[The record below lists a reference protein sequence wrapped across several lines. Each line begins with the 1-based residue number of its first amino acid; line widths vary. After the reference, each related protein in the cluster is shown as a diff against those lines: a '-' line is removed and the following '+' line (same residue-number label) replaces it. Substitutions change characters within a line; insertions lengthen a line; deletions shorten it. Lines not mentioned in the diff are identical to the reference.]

1 MLISPRPQR
10 TSLTRV
16 HSNLALAAAGTL
28 IFLTLFLTSGR
39 IVAGDGLGWDGRGY
53 ASLMTDGLD
62 QGSVAT
68 RSRPLLPL
76 LTRIP
81 YSLGLDVIQSFQ
93 AMNAV
98 YAFVLYLFVAL
109 ILDHYGV
116 DTRFKVVVIASLALC
131 IATSKMF
138 AYYPV
143 LIDLG
148 ALALLTAAFYF
159 TITDRH
165 GFAGLACVLAIAT
178 REFAA
183 AAVLCGLHRT
193 FRQRR
198 WAAALS
204 NVPALA
210 IALVVRMTTSSE
222 ASGEI
227 ATRVV
232 EATLRYSF
240 LVVFWQS
247 PLFYGA
253 VFAYFVLT
261 VFGGISVLLLIHP
274 RWCGRRLREQPEQA
288 TFLVVIV
295 GLSLTGLDMWRY
307 LVFALPVAVA
317 LVGQYSHDVLASTR
331 LARPVAAAILF
342 ATVITQR
349 PFERMDAAIYF
360 REWFPQYDV
369 LNNVATPELITLWG
383 MRLTALLLL
392 IVLFASISRSSRL
405 QPSKS

>member
-1 MLISPRPQR
+1 MRF
-10 TSLTRV
+10 RV
-16 HSNLALAAAGTL
+16 NLALAAAGAL
-28 IFLTLFLTSGR
+28 IFLTLFITSGR

-68 RSRPLLPL
+68 RSRPLLPF

-81 YSLGLDVIQSFQ
+81 YALGLDVIQSFQ
-93 AMNAV
+93 AMNAI
-98 YAFVLYLFVAL
+98 YAFILYLFVAL

-116 DTRFKVVVIASLALC
+116 QTRFKVVVIANLALC

-148 ALALLTAAFYF
+148 ALALVTAAFYF

-165 GFAGLACVLAIAT
+165 GSAGVVCLLAVAS

-193 FRQRR
+193 LRQRR
-198 WAAALS
+198 WPAALWY
-204 NVPALA
+204 VPAVV
-210 IALVVRMTTSSE
+210 IALIMRATTT
-222 ASGEI
+222 GEGALQVARVAD
-227 ATRVV
+227 ATMQ
-232 EATLRYSF
+232 YSL
-240 LVVFWQS
+240 LVVFWRS
-247 PLFYGA
+247 PMLYGP

-261 VFGGISVLLLIHP
+261 VFGGMSVLLLLHP

-288 TFLVVIV
+288 TFLVAIV
-295 GLSLTGLDMWRY
+295 GLTVIGLDMWRY
-307 LVFALPVAVA
+307 LMFALPVAVA
-317 LVGQYSHDVLASTR
+317 LIAQFYRDR
-331 LARPVAAAILF
+331 LSDARLERPIAAAMLF

-349 PFERMDAAIYF
+349 PFERMDPAIYF

-369 LNNVATPELITLWG
+369 LNGVASPDLLVLWG
-383 MRLTALLLL
+383 MRLTALIL
-392 IVLFASISRSSRL
+392 IMVVFASIARSRRVQESAS
-405 QPSKS
+405 

>member
-1 MLISPRPQR
+1 
-10 TSLTRV
+10 LTRF

-93 AMNAV
+93 AMNVV

-109 ILDHYGV
+109 ILEHYGV
-116 DTRFKVVVIASLALC
+116 DTRFKIVVVASLALC

-159 TITDRH
+159 TITDRD
-165 GFAGLACVLAIAT
+165 GLAGLACLLAMAT

-193 FRQRR
+193 LRQRR
-198 WAAALS
+198 WPAALWY
-204 NVPALA
+204 VPALA
-210 IALVVRMTTSSE
+210 VALAVRMTTSAE
-222 ASGEI
+222 GSGEI
-227 ATRVV
+227 AARVV
-232 EATLRYSF
+232 EATMRYSM

-247 PLFYGA
+247 PMVYGA
-253 VFAYFVLT
+253 VFTYFALT
-261 VFGGISVLLLIHP
+261 VFGGISVLLILHP
-274 RWCGRRLREQPEQA
+274 RWCGGRLREQPEQA
-288 TFLVVIV
+288 TFLVVII
-295 GLSLTGLDMWRY
+295 GLTMTGLDLWRY
-307 LVFALPVAVA
+307 LVFTLPVAVA
-317 LVGQYSHDVLASTR
+317 LVGQYSRDLLASKR
-331 LARPVAAAILF
+331 LERPLAAAILF
-342 ATVITQR
+342 TTVITQR

-369 LNNVATPELITLWG
+369 LNEMASPALLMLWG
-383 MRLTALLLL
+383 MRLTALMLL
-392 IVLFASISRSSRL
+392 IVLFLSLSRSSGLR
-405 QPSKS
+405 PSGS

>member
-1 MLISPRPQR
+1 MRF
-10 TSLTRV
+10 RV
-16 HSNLALAAAGTL
+16 NLALAAAGAL
-28 IFLTLFLTSGR
+28 IFLTLFITSGR
-39 IVAGDGLGWDGRGY
+39 IAAGDGLGWDGRGY

-68 RSRPLLPL
+68 RSRPLLPF

-93 AMNAV
+93 AMNAI
-98 YAFVLYLFVAL
+98 YAFILYLFVAL

-116 DTRFKVVVIASLALC
+116 QTRFKVVVIANLALC

-148 ALALLTAAFYF
+148 ALALVTAAFYF

-165 GFAGLACVLAIAT
+165 GSAGVVCLLAVAS

-193 FRQRR
+193 LRQRR
-198 WAAALS
+198 WPAALWY
-204 NVPALA
+204 VPAIV
-210 IALVVRMTTSSE
+210 IALIMRATTT
-222 ASGEI
+222 GEGALQVARVAD
-227 ATRVV
+227 ATMQ
-232 EATLRYSF
+232 YSL
-240 LVVFWQS
+240 LVVFWRS
-247 PLFYGA
+247 PMLYGP

-261 VFGGISVLLLIHP
+261 VFGGMSVLLLLHP

-288 TFLVVIV
+288 TFLVAIV
-295 GLSLTGLDMWRY
+295 GLTVIGLDMWRY
-307 LVFALPVAVA
+307 LMFALPVAVA
-317 LVGQYSHDVLASTR
+317 LIAQFYRDR
-331 LARPVAAAILF
+331 LSDARLERPIAAAMLF

-349 PFERMDAAIYF
+349 PFERMDPAIYF

-369 LNNVATPELITLWG
+369 LNGVASPDLLALWG
-383 MRLTALLLL
+383 MRLTALIL
-392 IVLFASISRSSRL
+392 IMVVFASIARSRTVQESAS
-405 QPSKS
+405 

>member
-1 MLISPRPQR
+1 
-10 TSLTRV
+10 LTRF
-16 HSNLALAAAGTL
+16 HSNPALAAAGTL

-93 AMNAV
+93 AMNAI

-198 WAAALS
+198 WGAALWY
-204 NVPALA
+204 VPALA
-210 IALVVRMTTSSE
+210 IALAVRMTNSE

-240 LVVFWQS
+240 LVIFWQS

-274 RWCGRRLREQPEQA
+274 RWCGGRLREQPEQA

-307 LVFALPVAVA
+307 LAFALPVAVA
-317 LVGQYSHDVLASTR
+317 LVGQYSRDFLTSTR
-331 LARPVAAAILF
+331 LARPIAAAILF

-369 LNNVATPELITLWG
+369 LNRVATPELITLWG
-383 MRLTALLLL
+383 MRLISLLLL
-392 IVLFASISRSSRL
+392 IVLLASISRASRL
-405 QPSKS
+405 QPSES